1 MNKKT
6 NTVLFVLGA
15 TVVNIIMMIVL
26 FLVLFVLFDRFLAP
40 NIGEG
45 IVPVFMLLIFI
56 ISVGGTYFIYHKLIK
71 LVQARV
77 DMEKYF
83 DPIFNKKKK

>member
-26 FLVLFVLFDRFLAP
+26 FVLFVLFGRFLAP

-56 ISVGGTYFIYHKLIK
+56 I
-71 LVQARV
+71 
-77 DMEKYF
+77 
-83 DPIFNKKKK
+83 